1 MRGAADDAL
10 TRGPHRLSLAEGLPM
25 STTPRR
31 LAALLVAAAAGAR
44 PTAARAQGAAPAA
57 PPAAAPPAAAP
68 AAPALP
74 AIAAG
79 DSARPESV
87 ERLIAVAYPEQTHRQ
102 VMDQTIRAMVRSNP
116 MFASAEP
123 ALREF
128 FTKHM
133 SYAALRADQARV
145 FRETYTEAEVQ
156 DLARFYASDIGR
168 RFLAKMPVVMARSQE
183 LAAQRMQT
191 QLPELMA
198 LLQQQ
203 MGGRP

>member
-1 MRGAADDAL
+1 
-10 TRGPHRLSLAEGLPM
+10 M
-25 STTPRR
+25 SQPTRR
-31 LAALLVAAAAGAR
+31 LAALLVAAAVGAL

-57 PPAAAPPAAAP
+57 PAPAAATAP
-68 AAPALP
+68 AAPAMP
-74 AIAAG
+74 PIAAG

-102 VMDQTIRAMVRSNP
+102 VMEQTIRAMARGNP

-128 FTKHM
+128 FSKHM